1 MSTKNVMVTAKNTKD
16 EMLRFLE
23 AIKSVIKD
31 TAVLK
36 NIQDTL
42 DNASHLKKSEVLST
56 VEQAQSIL
64 MPTIPEVADD
74 ALTIPEVADDAPTE
88 NEVKTTKKKPTVK
101 KTVENAVKPKATK
114 TAKAKTSETK
124 DSVVQTAEQIG
135 MLPVAKVFPEELKVE
150 NLGTLKRAD
159 DSYKTMED
167 VAKALE
173 SGKQFY
179 FACYWTPRQIKEYQY
194 SVTNVVNPIKQ
205 FPNDLDILEPVYFC
219 ENLKRM
225 WANSVY
231 SEAMFWFDN
240 EDIQHIEDTNP
251 YTDEKFRV
259 RVSSGME
266 FELYELSTED

>member
-1 MSTKNVMVTAKNTKD
+1 MSTKNVMVTTKNTKD

-23 AIKSVIKD
+23 AVKPDIKD
-31 TAVLK
+31 KT
-36 NIQDTL
+36 IQKKIQYTL
-42 DNASHLKKSEVLST
+42 DNAASLKKNEVFGT
-56 VEQAQSIL
+56 VEQAQSFL
-64 MPTIPEVADD
+64 MPTIPEVAD
-74 ALTIPEVADDAPTE
+74 EPTE

-114 TAKAKTSETK
+114 TAKTKASETK
-124 DSVVQTAEQIG
+124 ASSVQTAEQIG
-135 MLPVAKVFPEELKVE
+135 MLPVAKMFPEELKVE

-173 SGKQFY
+173 DGKQFY
-179 FACYWTPRQIKEYQY
+179 FACYWTARHIKEYQY
-194 SVTNVVNPIKQ
+194 CAVHNVDTVKK

-219 ENLKRM
+219 ENLNRM

-240 EDIQHIEDTNP
+240 GDIQHIEDNNP

-259 RVSSGME
+259 RVSNGME
-266 FELYELSTED
+266 FELYELTTED

>member
-88 NEVKTTKKKPTVK
+88 NEVKTTKKKPMVK

-173 SGKQFY
+173 AGKQFY

-194 SVTNVVNPIKQ
+194 SVVNVVNPVKE

-231 SEAMFWFDN
+231 SEAMFWFEND
-240 EDIQHIEDTNP
+240 DIQHIEDTNP
-251 YTDEKFRV
+251 YTGEKFRV
-259 RVSSGME
+259 RVSTGME

>member
-1 MSTKNVMVTAKNTKD
+1 MSTKNVMVTTKNTKD

-23 AIKSVIKD
+23 AVKPDIKD
-31 TAVLK
+31 KT
-36 NIQDTL
+36 IQKKIQYTL
-42 DNASHLKKSEVLST
+42 DNAASLKKSEVFGT
-56 VEQAQSIL
+56 VEQAQSFL
-64 MPTIPEVADD
+64 MPTIPEVAD
-74 ALTIPEVADDAPTE
+74 APTE
-88 NEVKTTKKKPTVK
+88 NEVKTVKIPAKPTGKK

-114 TAKAKTSETK
+114 TAKTKASETK
-124 DSVVQTAEQIG
+124 DSAVQTAEQIG

-150 NLGTLKRAD
+150 NLGTLRRAD
-159 DSYKTMED
+159 DSYQTMED

-173 SGKQFY
+173 AGKQFY

-194 SVTNVVNPIKQ
+194 SVVNVVNPVKK

-231 SEAMFWFDN
+231 SEAMFWFENDN
-240 EDIQHIEDTNP
+240 IQHIEDTNP

-259 RVSSGME
+259 RVSTGME

>member
-1 MSTKNVMVTAKNTKD
+1 M
-16 EMLRFLE
+16 
-23 AIKSVIKD
+23 
-31 TAVLK
+31 
-36 NIQDTL
+36 
-42 DNASHLKKSEVLST
+42 KKSEVLST

-179 FACYWTPRQIKEYQY
+179 FACYWT
-194 SVTNVVNPIKQ
+194 
-205 FPNDLDILEPVYFC
+205 VYFQ
-219 ENLKRM
+219 
-225 WANSVY
+225 W
-231 SEAMFWFDN
+231 
-240 EDIQHIEDTNP
+240 DIIN
-251 YTDEKFRV
+251 
-259 RVSSGME
+259 
-266 FELYELSTED
+266 

>member
-74 ALTIPEVADDAPTE
+74 ALTE

-124 DSVVQTAEQIG
+124 DSVVQTTEQIG

-173 SGKQFY
+173 AGKQFY

-194 SVTNVVNPIKQ
+194 SVVNVVNPVKE

-231 SEAMFWFDN
+231 SEAMFWFEND
-240 EDIQHIEDTNP
+240 DIQHIEDTNP
-251 YTDEKFRV
+251 YTGEKFRV
-259 RVSSGME
+259 RVSTGME

>member
-1 MSTKNVMVTAKNTKD
+1 MSTKNVMVTTKNTKD

-23 AIKSVIKD
+23 AVKPDIKD
-31 TAVLK
+31 KT
-36 NIQDTL
+36 IQKKIQYTL
-42 DNASHLKKSEVLST
+42 DNAASLKKTEVFDA
-56 VEQAQSIL
+56 VEQAQSFL
-64 MPTIPEVADD
+64 MPTIPEVA
-74 ALTIPEVADDAPTE
+74 DAPTE
-88 NEVKTTKKKPTVK
+88 NEVKTTKKKPAVK

-114 TAKAKTSETK
+114 TAKTK
-124 DSVVQTAEQIG
+124 ASAVQTSEQIG

-173 SGKQFY
+173 AGKQFY

-194 SVTNVVNPIKQ
+194 SVVNVVHPVKK

-240 EDIQHIEDTNP
+240 DDIQHIEDTNP

-259 RVSSGME
+259 RVSTGME

>member
-1 MSTKNVMVTAKNTKD
+1 MSTKNVMVTTKNTKD

-23 AIKSVIKD
+23 AVKPDVKD
-31 TAVLK
+31 KTLRK
-36 NIQDTL
+36 KIQYTL
-42 DNASHLKKSEVLST
+42 DNAASLKKNEVFNT
-56 VEQAQSIL
+56 VEQVQDYLA
-64 MPTIPEVADD
+64 T
-74 ALTIPEVADDAPTE
+74 LTVDAPTE
-88 NEVKTTKKKPTVK
+88 NEVKTVKMPAKPTYKK
-101 KTVENAVKPKATK
+101 KTVENAVKPKAK
-114 TAKAKTSETK
+114 PKASA
-124 DSVVQTAEQIG
+124 VQTSEQIG
-135 MLPVAKVFPEELKVE
+135 MLPVAKMFPEELKVE

-173 SGKQFY
+173 DGKQFY
-179 FACYWTPRQIKEYQY
+179 FACYWTARHIKEYQY
-194 SVTNVVNPIKQ
+194 CAVHDVDTVKK

-231 SEAMFWFDN
+231 SEAMFRFEN
-240 EDIQHIEDTNP
+240 EDITHIEDTNP
-251 YTDEKFRV
+251 YTDEQFRV

>member
-64 MPTIPEVADD
+64 MP
-74 ALTIPEVADDAPTE
+74 TIPEVADDAPTE

-173 SGKQFY
+173 AGKQFY

-194 SVTNVVNPIKQ
+194 SVVNVVNPVKE

-231 SEAMFWFDN
+231 SEAMFWFEND
-240 EDIQHIEDTNP
+240 DIQHIEDTNP
-251 YTDEKFRV
+251 YTGEKFRV
-259 RVSSGME
+259 RVSTGME

>member
-1 MSTKNVMVTAKNTKD
+1 MSTKNVMVTTKNTKD

-23 AIKSVIKD
+23 AVKPDVKD
-31 TAVLK
+31 KTLRK
-36 NIQDTL
+36 KIQYTL
-42 DNASHLKKSEVLST
+42 DNAASLKKNEVFNT
-56 VEQAQSIL
+56 VEQAQSFL
-64 MPTIPEVADD
+64 MPTIPEVAD
-74 ALTIPEVADDAPTE
+74 EPTE
-88 NEVKTTKKKPTVK
+88 NEVKTVKMPVKPTYKK

-114 TAKAKTSETK
+114 TAKAKTTA
-124 DSVVQTAEQIG
+124 VQTSEQVG
-135 MLPVAKVFPEELKVE
+135 MLPVAKMFPEELKVE

-173 SGKQFY
+173 DGKQFY
-179 FACYWTPRQIKEYQY
+179 FACYWTARHIKEYQY
-194 SVTNVVNPIKQ
+194 CAVHNVDTVKK

-231 SEAMFWFDN
+231 SEAMFRFEN
-240 EDIQHIEDTNP
+240 EDITHIEDTNP
-251 YTDEKFRV
+251 YTDEQFRV

-266 FELYELSTED
+266 FELYELTTED